1 MYNVHKMYNVHDP
14 GGYEM
19 TARIPVLICGGGLA
33 GLTAALLLHREGVA
47 PVLVEKHAGT
57 SPQPKARRF
66 NPRSTEVFRLLGLMD
81 EVERASAPLAS
92 FTGML
97 TGTTLAD
104 ATWPEVTGALRERLV
119 QHAKMPDLSPAPSVL
134 CPQDVLEPV
143 LRQAAVERGVS
154 VRFGT
159 ELVSFEQDDA
169 GITAELRPADG
180 EPYQVSAEYLIA
192 ADGARSP
199 IRTALGISRSGRG
212 HLADNLDVC
221 FRADLAEL
229 VRDKPFNLCRVE
241 NPAASGA
248 FVSVNGT
255 DRWLFS
261 TSDFPGSDSL
271 DEDGWRELLRTV
283 VGVPDLEVE
292 VLSRMHWESGMYVA
306 DRFSSGR
313 VFLAGDA
320 AHAMP
325 PMAAAGANTAIA
337 DVANLAWKLAAVLA
351 GTAAPALL
359 DTYHAERYPI
369 GYATAEFSSMASGHL
384 GTMIATITSDDAPR
398 VDPLAALFGVQYEQG
413 AFVPDGRGPAP
424 EGQYAPAGRPG
435 TRVPHAWLDATTS
448 TVDLAG
454 PGLALLCGPDHA
466 RWTAEADRLGLRLV
480 AVEDEAWLAETE
492 LPADGALLLRPD
504 AIVGWHSTS
513 DVPLADALSRLLS
526 TPVEATV

>member
-19 TARIPVLICGGGLA
+19 TARIPVLICGGGIA

-66 NPRSTEVFRLLGLMD
+66 NPRSTEVFRWLGLMD
-81 EVERASAPLAS
+81 QVERASAPLAS

-97 TGTTLAD
+97 SGTTLAD
-104 ATWPEVTGALRERLV
+104 ATWPEVTETLRERLV
-119 QHAKMPDLSPAPSVL
+119 QHGKMPDLSPAPSVL

-159 ELVSFEQDDA
+159 ELVSFEQDDT
-169 GITAELRPADG
+169 GITAQLRPADG

-199 IRTALGISRSGRG
+199 IRTALGIPRSGHG

-229 VRDKPFNLCRVE
+229 VRDKPFNLCRIE

-271 DEDGWRELLRTV
+271 GEEGWRELLRTV

-292 VLSRMHWESGMYVA
+292 VLSRMPWESGMYVA

-351 GTAAPALL
+351 GTAKPALL
-359 DTYHAERYPI
+359 DTYHVERYPI

-384 GTMIATITSDDAPR
+384 GTMLATITSDDAPR
-398 VDPLAALFGVQYEQG
+398 IDPLAALFGVQYEQG

-424 EGQYAPAGRPG
+424 EDRYGPAGRPG

-448 TVDLAG
+448 TVDLAL
-454 PGLALLCGPDHA
+454 PGLTLLCGPDSA

-480 AVEDEAWLAETE
+480 PVADEAWLTETE
-492 LPADGALLLRPD
+492 LPSDGALLLRPD
-504 AIVGWHSTS
+504 AIVGWHSS
-513 DVPLADALSRLLS
+513 SEIPLADALSRLLN
-526 TPVEATV
+526 TPAEATV

>member
-1 MYNVHKMYNVHDP
+1 
-14 GGYEM
+14 M
-19 TARIPVLICGGGLA
+19 TARIPVLICGGGIA

-47 PVLVEKHAGT
+47 AALVEKHAGT

-97 TGTTLAD
+97 SGTTLAD
-104 ATWPEVTGALRERLV
+104 ATWPEITDALRERPNL
-119 QHAKMPDLSPAPSVL
+119 HAKMPDLSPAPSVL

-159 ELVSFEQDDA
+159 ELVSFEQDDT

-180 EPYQVSAEYLIA
+180 EPYRISAEYLIA

-199 IRTALGISRSGRG
+199 IRTALGITRSGHG

-229 VRDKPFNLCRVE
+229 VRDKPFNLCRIE

-261 TSDFPGSDSL
+261 TSDFPGSESL
-271 DEDGWRELLRTV
+271 GEDGWRELLRTV

-306 DRFSSGR
+306 DQFSSGR

-351 GTAAPALL
+351 GSATPALL

-384 GTMIATITSDDAPR
+384 GTMIAAITSADAPR
-398 VDPLAALFGVQYEQG
+398 IDPLAALFGVQYERG
-413 AFVPDGRGPAP
+413 AFIPDGRGPAP
-424 EGQYAPAGRPG
+424 EDRYSPAGRPG

-454 PGLALLCGPDHA
+454 PGLVLLTGPDNA
-466 RWTAEADRLGLRLV
+466 RWAAEADRLGLRLV
-480 AVEDEAWLAETE
+480 PIANEAWLAETE

-504 AIVGWHSTS
+504 AVVGWHSTS
-513 DVPLADALSRLLS
+513 EVPLAEALSRLLNV
-526 TPVEATV
+526 PMEATV